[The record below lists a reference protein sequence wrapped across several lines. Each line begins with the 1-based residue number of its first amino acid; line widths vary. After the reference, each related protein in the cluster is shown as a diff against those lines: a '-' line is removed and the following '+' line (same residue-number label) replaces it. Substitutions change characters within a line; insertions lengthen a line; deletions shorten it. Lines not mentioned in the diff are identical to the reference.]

1 MSVLCFKRF
10 YHAYRDILK
19 RSEGYG
25 LLLIWIEC
33 LVVFAVAVAVT
44 IATTPLAHKLA
55 IRTGAIDYPDKRRVN
70 KAPIPRMGGLAMYLG
85 MVAGCLVII
94 IGHYLFGWLSPFGFP
109 FSLRVNYLLVGAGVT
124 FMFLVGLL
132 DDAINMRARYKLAG
146 QIIAACLIAASGLLL
161 QNIQNPF
168 VEGQFIQFGILA
180 YPITVLYL
188 VCFAN
193 VINLI
198 DGLDGLA
205 SGISAISAITM
216 FIFAMLAARFDSAL
230 LCLIIV
236 GVCIGFLKYNYHPAS
251 IFMGDSGSLLLG
263 LSLGIV
269 SLMAVAR
276 STLIISLLVPLLA
289 TGVPI
294 LDTAAAI
301 IRRKRAHQPIDAPDK
316 GHIHHR
322 ILSAGYTQQTTVL
335 IIWAWTAMLAVCGI
349 VLAESEGISRVV
361 VIVVVALI
369 TGIAIFKLHL
379 LNPVLQHYY
388 SPRKRKRKKGKNAQ
402 GASTGKSSPPPKGA
416 TSAKGSTSRGGQDGA
431 HSNKGARSSRPSNTR
446 KR

>member
-1 MSVLCFKRF
+1 M
-10 YHAYRDILK
+10 
-19 RSEGYG
+19 
-25 LLLIWIEC
+25 LIWIEC
-33 LVVFAVAVAVT
+33 LAVFIVAIAVT
-44 IATTPLAHKLA
+44 IAATPLARKLA
-55 IRTGAIDYPDKRRVN
+55 IKTGAIDYPDKRRVN
-70 KAPIPRMGGLAMYLG
+70 KNPVPRMGGVAMFIG
-85 MVAGCLVII
+85 IIAGCLII
-94 IGHYLFGWLSPFGFP
+94 VIGHKLFGWLNPFGRP
-109 FSLRVNYLLVGAGVT
+109 FSDRINFSMVAIGVI

-132 DDAINMRARYKLAG
+132 DDAINLRARYKLAG
-146 QIIAACLIAASGLLL
+146 QIISATFIAMSGLLL

-168 VEGQFIQFGILA
+168 VEGEFIQFGLLA

-205 SGISAISAITM
+205 SGISAISAITI
-216 FIFAMLAARFDSAL
+216 FIFAMFAGRFDAGL

-236 GVCIGFLKYNYHPAS
+236 GVCIGFLRYNYHPAS

-263 LSLGIV
+263 LCLGTV

-289 TGVPI
+289 TGIPI

-301 IRRKRAHQPIDAPDK
+301 IRRKRAHQPIDSPDK

-322 ILSAGYTQQTTVL
+322 ILSAGYTQQSTVL
-335 IIWAWTAMLAVCGI
+335 IIWSWTAMLAVCGI
-349 VLAESEGISRVV
+349 VLAESDGPFRVV
-361 VIVVVALI
+361 VIIAVALI
-369 TGIAIFKLHL
+369 TAVAIFKLHL

-388 SPRKRKRKKGKNAQ
+388 NPRKHKRRHKKGTKQ
-402 GASTGKSSPPPKGA
+402 G
-416 TSAKGSTSRGGQDGA
+416 GS
-431 HSNKGARSSRPSNTR
+431 RSSKSRRS
-446 KR
+446 

>member
-1 MSVLCFKRF
+1 MRNFAMHIATSFN
-10 YHAYRDILK
+10 
-19 RSEGYG
+19 RSEGNR

-33 LVVFAVAVAVT
+33 LAVFAVAIVVT
-44 IATTPLAHKLA
+44 IATTPLAHRLA
-55 IRTGAIDYPDKRRVN
+55 IRTGAIDYPNKRRVN
-70 KAPIPRMGGLAMYLG
+70 KAPIPRMGGVAMYLG
-85 MVAGCLVII
+85 IVAGCLVII
-94 IGHYLFGWLSPFGFP
+94 IGHYLFGWMNPFAFP
-109 FSLRVNYLLVGAGVT
+109 FSMKVNFVLVAIGVT
-124 FMFLVGLL
+124 FMFVVGLV
-132 DDAINMRARYKLAG
+132 DDAINMRARYKFAG
-146 QIIAACLIAASGLLL
+146 QIIAASLVASSGLLL

-168 VEGQFIQFGILA
+168 VEGDFIQFGWMA
-180 YPITVLYL
+180 YPITVIYL

-205 SGISAISAITM
+205 SGISAISAITI
-216 FIFAMLAARFDSAL
+216 FIFAMLAARFDAAL
-230 LCLIIV
+230 LCMIIV
-236 GVCIGFLKYNYHPAS
+236 GVCIGFLKFNYHPAS

-301 IRRKRAHQPIDAPDK
+301 IRRKRAHQPIDSPDK

-322 ILSAGYTQQTTVL
+322 ILSAGYTQQSTVL

-349 VLAESEGISRVV
+349 VLAESDGISRIV
-361 VIVVVALI
+361 VIVVVATI
-369 TGIAIFKLHL
+369 TGIAIYKLHL

-388 SPRKRKRKKGKNAQ
+388 NPRKHRRKPVTA
-402 GASTGKSSPPPKGA
+402 
-416 TSAKGSTSRGGQDGA
+416 
-431 HSNKGARSSRPSNTR
+431 NKPRRR
-446 KR
+446 

>member
-1 MSVLCFKRF
+1 M
-10 YHAYRDILK
+10 
-19 RSEGYG
+19 
-25 LLLIWIEC
+25 
-33 LVVFAVAVAVT
+33 FAVAIGVT
-44 IATTPLAHKLA
+44 IAATPLARKLA
-55 IRTGAIDYPDKRRVN
+55 IRLGAIDYPDKRRVN
-70 KAPIPRMGGLAMYLG
+70 KAPVPRMGGVAMFMG
-85 MVAGCLVII
+85 IIAACFTII
-94 IGHYLFGWLSPFGFP
+94 IGHYAFGWLNPFGFP
-109 FSLRVNYLLVGAGVT
+109 FSLRVNFYLVAIGVT
-124 FMFLVGLL
+124 FMFLVGFV
-132 DDAINMRARYKLAG
+132 DDAINLRARYKLAG
-146 QIIAACLIAASGLLL
+146 QIIAACFIAASGLLL

-168 VEGQFIQFGILA
+168 VEGNFIEFGILA

-205 SGISAISAITM
+205 SGISAISAMTM
-216 FIFAMLAARFDSAL
+216 FAFAMLANRFDSAL

-289 TGVPI
+289 TGIPI

-322 ILSAGYTQQTTVL
+322 ILSAGYTQQSTVL

-349 VLAESEGISRVV
+349 VLAESEGIFRII
-361 VIVVVALI
+361 VIIIVAAI
-369 TGIAIFKLHL
+369 TGIAIYKLHL

-388 SPRKRKRKKGKNAQ
+388 APRKRRRRNAPNSSGSERKRQPSKTTSSKKR
-402 GASTGKSSPPPKGA
+402 S
-416 TSAKGSTSRGGQDGA
+416 TSAKQASKPTQ
-431 HSNKGARSSRPSNTR
+431 KRPSESARTKSTQKTSS

>member
-1 MSVLCFKRF
+1 M
-10 YHAYRDILK
+10 
-19 RSEGYG
+19 
-25 LLLIWIEC
+25 LIWIEC
-33 LVVFAVAVAVT
+33 LAVFAVAIAVT
-44 IATTPLAHKLA
+44 IAATPLAHKLA
-55 IRTGAIDYPDKRRVN
+55 VRTGAIDYPDKRRVN
-70 KAPIPRMGGLAMYLG
+70 KAPIPRMGGLAMFLG
-85 MVAGCLVII
+85 MVAACLVII
-94 IGHYLFGWLSPFGFP
+94 IGHYLFGWLNPFGFP
-109 FSLRVNYLLVGAGVT
+109 FSLRVNYLLVAAGIT

-146 QIIAACLIAASGLLL
+146 QIIAASLIAASGLLL

-168 VEGQFIQFGILA
+168 VEGQFIQFGILS

-193 VINLI
+193 IINLI

-236 GVCIGFLKYNYHPAS
+236 GVCVGFLRYNYHPAS

-263 LSLGIV
+263 LSLGVV

-276 STLIISLLVPLLA
+276 STLIISLLVPILA

-349 VLAESEGISRVV
+349 VLAESEGISRIV

-369 TGIAIFKLHL
+369 TGVAIFKLHL

-388 SPRKRKRKKGKNAQ
+388 SPRKHRRKKGKAAQ
-402 GASTGKSSPPPKGA
+402 GSSTGKSTGKSGA
-416 TSAKGSTSRGGQDGA
+416 HSAKGS
-431 HSNKGARSSRPSNTR
+431 RSSRQSSTR

>member
-1 MSVLCFKRF
+1 MF
-10 YHAYRDILK
+10 I
-19 RSEGYG
+19 
-25 LLLIWIEC
+25 
-33 LVVFAVAVAVT
+33 VAIAVT
-44 IATTPLAHKLA
+44 IATTPLARKLA
-55 IRTGAIDYPDKRRVN
+55 IRLGAIDYPDKRRVN
-70 KAPIPRMGGLAMYLG
+70 KAPVPRMGGVAMFLG
-85 MVAGCLVII
+85 MIAACLTII
-94 IGHYLFGWLSPFGFP
+94 LGHYAFGWLNPFGFP
-109 FSLRVNYLLVGAGVT
+109 FSLRVNFYLVAIGVT
-124 FMFLVGLL
+124 FMFLVGLV
-132 DDAINMRARYKLAG
+132 DDAINLRARYKLAG
-146 QIIAACLIAASGLLL
+146 QIIAACFIAASGLLL

-168 VEGQFIQFGILA
+168 VEGSFIEFGILA

-205 SGISAISAITM
+205 SGISAISAMTM
-216 FIFAMLAARFDSAL
+216 FAFAMLATRFDSAL

-289 TGVPI
+289 TGIPI

-322 ILSAGYTQQTTVL
+322 ILSAGYTQQSTVL

-349 VLAESEGISRVV
+349 VMAESEGIFR
-361 VIVVVALI
+361 VIVIVIAATV
-369 TGIAIFKLHL
+369 TGIAIYKLHL
-379 LNPVLQHYY
+379 LHPVLQHYY
-388 SPRKRKRKKGKNAQ
+388 APRKRKRKK
-402 GASTGKSSPPPKGA
+402 SSKSSGRESNRQPSKTA
-416 TSAKGSTSRGGQDGA
+416 GSKTSRSKERGTTTKKASRPTQKKPNGSA
-431 HSNKGARSSRPSNTR
+431 RTSTVPKRSS
-446 KR
+446 KH